1 MPRFCANLTTL
12 FTEAPLLDRP
22 ALAVEAGFEAVEIL
36 FPYDV
41 DAKALGRALSQSGL
55 PLALIN
61 CPPPNYADP
70 DGPRGFAAVPEQQER
85 FRKAL
90 QRSLRYMDV
99 LGAERLHIMA
109 GLAEGPEAAAV
120 FADNLAWAADT
131 AEGRQLTIEP
141 INPHDMPGYFLD
153 DFSVALALLD
163 EVGAPNLGLQFDAY
177 HAHRITGDVP
187 GTWAAVAP
195 HVRHV
200 QIAGAPGRHEPLDGE
215 IDYTSFFRQLD
226 ADGYEGWVSAEYHPR
241 GTTGNG
247 LGWLNT
253 G

>member
-22 ALAVEAGFEAVEIL
+22 ALAAEAGFEAVEIL

-41 DAKALGRALSQSGL
+41 DANALGRALAQAGL

-70 DGPRGFAAVPEQQER
+70 AGPRGFAAVPAEQER
-85 FRKAL
+85 FRHAL
-90 QRSLRYMDV
+90 RRSLRYVDA

-109 GLAEGPEAAAV
+109 GLAEGPEAAGV
-120 FADNLAWAADT
+120 FADNLAWAAEM

-153 DFSVALALLD
+153 DFSVALALL
-163 EVGAPNLGLQFDAY
+163 EETAAPNLGLQFDVY
-177 HAHRITGDVP
+177 HAHRITGDVA

-200 QIAGAPGRHEPLDGE
+200 QVAGAPGRHEPLAGE
-215 IDYTSFFRQLD
+215 IDYPSFFSQLD
-226 ADGYEGWVSAEYHPR
+226 ADGYAGWVSAEYHPR
-241 GTTGNG
+241 RKTQDG
-247 LGWLNT
+247 LDWLT
-253 G
+253 YY